1 MFHFH
6 IKRTIFFIFDISQL
20 ITSKLWFKSDV
31 NWFFFLESFG
41 KESVFHHFVP
51 RLENPFANCCLE
63 NGKMLYQYASLS
75 LSLSFSLSWSI
86 CSWFSW
92 NALLQVHNIYVGY
105 ILGLT
110 GSQLGFTSAQMSQ
123 MTKWNSVIVSW
134 A

>member
-6 IKRTIFFIFDISQL
+6 IKIQFFLFFFGSFTIYHIKIVIQKWYQL
-20 ITSKLWFKSDV
+20 IFS
-31 NWFFFLESFG
+31 LESFG
-41 KESVFHHFVP
+41 KESVFYHFVP

-75 LSLSFSLSWSI
+75 LSLSLSWSI